1 VPLALDLAAALP
13 DEPRWLETRA
23 MLASGHATVTGGE
36 TVESGFVVR
45 VAHGAVSA
53 VAVVGQPPPNSI
65 VEAVAGTT
73 ELTPVLAQAA
83 DAPHVEQALRLRSGQ
98 ARQEGGGWR
107 RERAILHLRDAG
119 TLFTAP
125 AAEVR
130 LLKRS
135 DSLEHLPA
143 GLRHEMIHA
152 HDFAPVAAVFAGGRP
167 VSFCYP
173 VWTTE
178 RLWDVSIDTLEAH
191 RGRSLG
197 AAAVVFMT
205 EMMRRRGR
213 EPVWGAL
220 ESNQPSL
227 RLGAKLGFKPI
238 GEVVVFSRGG
248 WVFLSG
254 GFAAT

>member
-1 VPLALDLAAALP
+1 MLLAIDLAAALP

-23 MLASGHATVTGGE
+23 MLASGHATVNGGD
-36 TVESGFVVR
+36 TVDGGFVVR
-45 VAHGAVSA
+45 VVHGAVSA
-53 VAVVGQPPPNSI
+53 VAVVGRPPPGSI
-65 VEAVAGTT
+65 VDAVDGTT
-73 ELTPVLAQAA
+73 ELTPVLAQPV
-83 DAPHVEQALRLRSGQ
+83 DALHVAQALRD
-98 ARQEGGGWR
+98 GGWI
-107 RERAILHLRDAG
+107 RERAILHVRDKAASIA
-119 TLFTAP
+119 TP
-125 AAEVR
+125 AVDLR
-130 LLKRS
+130 LLSRS

-143 GLRHEMIHA
+143 GLRHEITHA
-152 HDFAPVAAVFAGGRP
+152 QTFAPVAAVFVDSRP

-197 AAAVVFMT
+197 AAAVMFM
-205 EMMRRRGR
+205 MDVMRRSGR

-220 ESNQPSL
+220 ESNQASL

-238 GEVVVFSRGG
+238 GEIVVFSRAG

-254 GFAAT
+254 GFTGA